1 MMSMPE
7 CPKQY
12 CPEPMH
18 MSYGGGGGGYE
29 MQSAGGG
36 GYDRR

>member
-18 MSYGGGGGGYE
+18 MSYGGGGYE
-29 MQSAGGG
+29 MQSGGG